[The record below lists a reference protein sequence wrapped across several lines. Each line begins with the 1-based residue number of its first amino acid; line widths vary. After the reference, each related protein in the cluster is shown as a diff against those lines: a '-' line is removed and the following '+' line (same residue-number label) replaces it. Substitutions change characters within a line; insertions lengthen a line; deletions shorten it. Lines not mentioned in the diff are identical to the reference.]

1 MNQRVGFESF
11 AEAAELLAL
20 SETRQPRVQSAQA
33 RQSPLTNVHVE
44 VRGLAR
50 SIPVAVSVLKRCA
63 ILT

>member
-20 SETRQPRVQSAQA
+20 AETRQPRVQSAQA

-44 VRGLAR
+44 VRGGWQGLYQWQSA
-50 SIPVAVSVLKRCA
+50 C
-63 ILT
+63 